1 MDYDETVTT
10 KSLSIEQIVI
20 NAARTNFAFKLT
32 NVGAFSGNPQADFT
46 FLRYNIVLIGSEF
59 EGFTGTTDSSFIYG
73 KVG

>member
-32 NVGAFSGNPQADFT
+32 NVGAFSGNP
-46 FLRYNIVLIGSEF
+46 
-59 EGFTGTTDSSFIYG
+59 
-73 KVG
+73 